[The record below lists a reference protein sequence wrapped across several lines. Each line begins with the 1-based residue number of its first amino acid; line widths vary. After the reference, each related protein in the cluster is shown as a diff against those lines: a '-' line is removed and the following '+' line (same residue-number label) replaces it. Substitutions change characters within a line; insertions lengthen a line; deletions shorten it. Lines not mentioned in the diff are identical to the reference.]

1 MSQTVSPS
9 TSRCYGLA
17 RVSRAWNVPRAGVY
31 RFLKGTPSP
40 AIARRPGPRGPCPDA
55 DLADLI
61 RREIEASDFHG
72 EGYRKIWARL
82 RVAGVRSSPRRVR
95 RVMGENGLLAP
106 HRVGRNQEKTHDGTI
121 VTDKVN
127 EMWGTDMSQTVTL
140 EQGRAYVFVAVE
152 HANSEIIGIH
162 AARSANR
169 FEALEP
175 VRQGVHRC
183 FGSIAPG
190 VARGL
195 KLRHDHGSNYMS
207 GDFQDEIKCLG
218 IEASP
223 SFVREPEGNG
233 VAERFIRTLKEN
245 LLWVRTFKTIEE
257 LRAEL
262 VAFASATMK
271 LGSSRGMDT
280 KRPRGSERSKPR
292 HELRL
297 TRPSQPP
304 YPWPPEQAQP
314 RVSKPC
320 RTTIRARKIA
330 QDRSP
335 LGDFDSDREFSR
347 GLLYFC
353 TARYA
358 RLGSIPTL
366 QTACRRST
374 AASPRITN
382 IEPERR
388 PQRGS
393 LERSIL
399 LPKSPPVNKKW
410 AFEGTSP
417 VGSGFPAKFSP
428 SCGSGDQCTE
438 GRAKTPIP
446 HDAEMYKWRHL
457 IENFVQRIKEFR
469 RIATRYDTS

>member
-9 TSRCYGLA
+9 TSRSYGLA
-17 RVSRAWNVPRAGVY
+17 RVSRAWSVSRAGVY
-31 RFLKGTPSP
+31 RFLKRTASP
-40 AIARRPGPRGPCPDA
+40 PIARRPGPTGPCPDA
-55 DLADLI
+55 DLAHHI

-72 EGYRKIWARL
+72 EGYRKLWARL

-121 VTDKVN
+121 VTDMVN

-140 EQGRAYVFVAVE
+140 AEGRAYVFVAVEHANSEIVGIHAARSANRFEALEPVRQGVHRCFGAIAPGVARGLKLRHDHGSNYMSGDFQGEIKCLGIEASPSFVRQPEGNGVAERFIRTLKENLLWVRTFTTLEEGRAYVFVAVE

-223 SFVREPEGNG
+223 SFVRQPEGNG

-245 LLWVRTFKTIEE
+245 LLWVRTFKTIED

-262 VAFASATMK
+262 VAFARRYNETWLVARHGYKTPARVREEQTM
-271 LGSSRGMDT
+271 
-280 KRPRGSERSKPR
+280 PR
-292 HELRL
+292 
-297 TRPSQPP
+297 
-304 YPWPPEQAQP
+304 
-314 RVSKPC
+314 
-320 RTTIRARKIA
+320 IA
-330 QDRSP
+330 ID
-335 LGDFDSDREFSR
+335 
-347 GLLYFC
+347 
-353 TARYA
+353 
-358 RLGSIPTL
+358 PTL
-366 QTACRRST
+366 
-374 AASPRITN
+374 AAT
-382 IEPERR
+382 
-388 PQRGS
+388 
-393 LERSIL
+393 
-399 LPKSPPVNKKW
+399 LPL
-410 AFEGTSP
+410 A
-417 VGSGFPAKFSP
+417 A
-428 SCGSGDQCTE
+428 
-438 GRAKTPIP
+438 
-446 HDAEMYKWRHL
+446 
-457 IENFVQRIKEFR
+457 
-469 RIATRYDTS
+469 

>member
-1 MSQTVSPS
+1 MSQMVSPS

-17 RVSRAWNVPRAGVY
+17 RVSRAWSVSRAGVY

-40 AIARRPGPRGPCPDA
+40 AIARRRGPAGPCRDA
-55 DLADLI
+55 DLADHI

-72 EGYRKIWARL
+72 EGYRKLWARL

-140 EQGRAYVFVAVE
+140 DEGRAYVFVAVE
-152 HANSEIIGIH
+152 HANSEVVGIH

-207 GDFQDEIKCLG
+207 GDFQDEIK
-218 IEASP
+218 SP

-257 LRAEL
+257 LRAGL
-262 VAFASATMK
+262 VAFATRYNETWLVARHGYITPARVREEQTM
-271 LGSSRGMDT
+271 
-280 KRPRGSERSKPR
+280 
-292 HELRL
+292 
-297 TRPSQPP
+297 
-304 YPWPPEQAQP
+304 
-314 RVSKPC
+314 
-320 RTTIRARKIA
+320 
-330 QDRSP
+330 
-335 LGDFDSDREFSR
+335 
-347 GLLYFC
+347 
-353 TARYA
+353 
-358 RLGSIPTL
+358 
-366 QTACRRST
+366 
-374 AASPRITN
+374 PRIPFDPT
-382 IEPERR
+382 RAAT
-388 PQRGS
+388 
-393 LERSIL
+393 
-399 LPKSPPVNKKW
+399 LPW
-410 AFEGTSP
+410 A
-417 VGSGFPAKFSP
+417 A
-428 SCGSGDQCTE
+428 
-438 GRAKTPIP
+438 
-446 HDAEMYKWRHL
+446 
-457 IENFVQRIKEFR
+457 
-469 RIATRYDTS
+469 